1 MGLLRSGKGKGK
13 GSKRKSATVVVTGK
27 RVRGTWVVESLLS
40 PQPRRTRANASVL
53 VGENRRVRT
62 LH

>member
-1 MGLLRSGKGKGK
+1 MGLFTGGKSKTGKA
-13 GSKRKSATVVVTGK
+13 RATRVVATGK
-27 RVRGTWVVESLLS
+27 RVKGSWVMESLLS
-40 PQPRRTRANASVL
+40 PKAQPTKTGHSNL